1 MDDCFLVA
9 RPLCPA
15 ATSALPP
22 LEPKRARH
30 HHARCARP
38 TRSRPTP
45 SARTTS
51 SSSRTVPARS
61 QNNQTRM
68 EIPWKRYR
76 ASKFQ
81 PMMREL
87 DWMFMLQVYYLL
99 HEHG

>member
-1 MDDCFLVA
+1 MHDVQDL
-9 RPLCPA
+9 PA
-15 ATSALPP
+15 VGQHRLQER
-22 LEPKRARH
+22 LH
-30 HHARCARP
+30 HHQE
-38 TRSRPTP
+38 P
-45 SARTTS
+45 SLQAYYN
-51 SSSRTVPARS
+51 RS